1 MSKIGNLV
9 IDMREDAVHMEL
21 KDFTEKYGVHNL
33 YVWQQVHLLEP
44 EPDPEPYYY
53 PGSDPQE

>member
-1 MSKIGNLV
+1 MSNMGNFV
-9 IDMREDAVHMEL
+9 VEMHTDAIEL
-21 KDFTEKYGVHNL
+21 TKEEFCIKYGEHNAFEWER
-33 YVWQQVHLLEP
+33 VRFTQ